1 MIHAIVGAGGKTSL
15 IKMLANQYRK
25 EGKKVFVTTSTHMYI
40 EKDTILSDDA
50 DVILKEL
57 EEKSYVMAGIPHGEK
72 IGPMSW

>member
-57 EEKSYVMAGIPHGEK
+57 EEKSYVMA
-72 IGPMSW
+72 